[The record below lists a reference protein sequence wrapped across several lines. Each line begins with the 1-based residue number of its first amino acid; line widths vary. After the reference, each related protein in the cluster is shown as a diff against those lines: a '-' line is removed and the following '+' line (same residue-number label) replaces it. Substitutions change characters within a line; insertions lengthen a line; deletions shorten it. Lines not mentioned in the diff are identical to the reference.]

1 MKASSQVQSGALSF
15 LQSAGKKL
23 VSMRTSWLRRANRN
37 AGSADVSEDRLKR
50 KYLAFREL
58 LTLNNECLELISG
71 LQEDLQF
78 VVAERD
84 IIGAPVS
91 AIFEKAY
98 GVVGALEALTGL
110 RYAQL
115 TDALND
121 QRSEVERYIAACQ
134 ELVTPKLSAWLT
146 EFGMNAISEVGG
158 KAAAL
163 GEIKHRLGLPVPEG
177 YVLTTAAYWQFC
189 GKPLWQAIRDAIRG
203 ADVDNLEALHSISAR
218 LAQMIMVQPL
228 PRAVEVA
235 ITERALALKTGE
247 LGLAVRSSAVGEG
260 GEKTFAGQYL
270 SLINVARDQV
280 VEAYKQVIAG
290 RFSSRALAY
299 RLSTGLL
306 EVESPMAVLFLP
318 VIRARASGIM
328 YTRDPGEAKARVLW
342 VTSTKGLGMDVA
354 SGATPADLFIMS
366 RKRPYAVVDRHLVSK
381 DEEITALAG
390 GGLQRRRLETA
401 EARTPSVEERELRLL
416 TEWGIRLEEHFGTP
430 QDVEWAID
438 DERSLWILQSRP
450 LALAESHR
458 ARRSKP
464 RAQPVLSGG
473 RTVFPGQVAG
483 PACLVEDAQG
493 LDKAPEGAVVFLRKA
508 SPEIAEILPRVA
520 GLVAEWGNVTGHA
533 AALLREFRVPS
544 VFLMSGAFERLKT
557 GDPVS
562 LDAVQ
567 AKVYAGLLWET
578 RRPGTGTQDLSRDR
592 SGNPVSQRLL
602 TLNLLDPSAFNFR
615 PAGCKSTHDVLRFC
629 HEKAI
634 EAMFVVNDIE
644 LEQHQQRS
652 RKLETTMPL
661 HVYVLDLGGG
671 TAPRNSD
678 GGTVSPSEVISR
690 PFQSLWRG
698 LTHPTVSWKRE
709 MPASFSDLASVMAGS
724 LSSHSSATRGFGE
737 RSYLLVADEYMNFNS
752 RLAYHFSLVDAC
764 LSDTPSANYISFR
777 FAGGGAT
784 RQRRGL
790 RACFLEACLTHYG
803 FHVDRRGDLLNA
815 WFKKGSAEDT
825 SANLD
830 ILGRLLVS
838 SSQLDMF
845 MSSQDV
851 MRWYV
856 QQFLAGNYSFQVPEQ
871 QEAAILAKKEVK

>member
-1 MKASSQVQSGALSF
+1 MELEFPRSSKGPPASSA
-15 LQSAGKKL
+15 
-23 VSMRTSWLRRANRN
+23 
-37 AGSADVSEDRLKR
+37 
-50 KYLAFREL
+50 
-58 LTLNNECLELISG
+58 
-71 LQEDLQF
+71 
-78 VVAERD
+78 
-84 IIGAPVS
+84 
-91 AIFEKAY
+91 
-98 GVVGALEALTGL
+98 ALEALTGL

-115 TDALND
+115 ADALRE
-121 QRSEVERYIAACQ
+121 QRSEIERYIAVSQ

-146 EFGMNAISEVGG
+146 EFGMEAATEVGG

-163 GEIKHRLGLPVPEG
+163 GEIKRRLGLPVPEG
-177 YVLTTAAYWQFC
+177 YVLTTAAYMQFC
-189 GKPLWQAIRDAIRG
+189 GIPLWEAIRDAIRG
-203 ADVDNLEALHSISAR
+203 VNVDDLEALHSISTK
-218 LAQMIMVQPL
+218 LAEMVMDQPV

-235 ITERALALKTGE
+235 ISERALALKTGE

-270 SLINVARDQV
+270 SLINVAKDQA

-306 EVESPMAVLFLP
+306 EVDSPMAVLFLP

-328 YTRDPGEAKARVLW
+328 YTRDPGDPKAKVLW
-342 VTSTKGLGMDVA
+342 VTSTPGLGLDIA
-354 SGATPADLFIMS
+354 SGRIPADLFILS
-366 RKRPYAVVDRHLVSK
+366 QRRPHPVLERHLVHK
-381 DEEITALAG
+381 EDEITALAG
-390 GGLQRRRLETA
+390 GGLQRRRLSPA
-401 EARTPSVEERELRLL
+401 EADSPSLQERELRLL
-416 TEWGIRLEEHFGTP
+416 AEWGLRLEEHFGAP
-430 QDVEWAID
+430 QDVEWAM
-438 DERSLWILQSRP
+438 DEERKLWIVQARP
-450 LALAESHR
+450 LALAESHGG
-458 ARRSKP
+458 RRSRP
-464 RAQPVLSGG
+464 HTQPVLTGG

-483 PACLVEDAQG
+483 PACLIEDAQDLG
-493 LDKAPEGAVVFLRKA
+493 KAPEGAVVFLRKA
-508 SPEIAEILPRVA
+508 SPEIVEILPRVA

-557 GDPVS
+557 GDSVS

-578 RRPGTGTQDLSRDR
+578 RRPGAGPQDRNRERNGDPISR
-592 SGNPVSQRLL
+592 RLL

-615 PAGCKSTHDVLRFC
+615 PAGCKSAHDVLRFC
-629 HEKAI
+629 HEKAV
-634 EAMFVVNDIE
+634 EAMFVVDDIE
-644 LEQHQQRS
+644 LEQNQQRC

-671 TAPRNSD
+671 IAFNLPHRRE
-678 GGTVSPSEVISR
+678 VSPSEITSR
-690 PFQSLWRG
+690 PFQSLWKG
-698 LTHPTVSWKRE
+698 LTHPAVSWKRE

-724 LSSHSSATRGFGE
+724 LSSHSSTTRGFGE
-737 RSYLLVADEYMNFNS
+737 RSYLLVAEEYLNFNS

-803 FHVDRRGDLLNA
+803 FQVDRRGDLLNA
-815 WFKKGSAEDT
+815 WFKKGPAEDT
-825 SANLD
+825 SDRLD

-851 MRWYV
+851 MRWFV
-856 QQFLAGNYSFQVPEQ
+856 RQFLAGNYSFQVPEQ
-871 QEAAILAKKEVK
+871 QEVPASVQEK